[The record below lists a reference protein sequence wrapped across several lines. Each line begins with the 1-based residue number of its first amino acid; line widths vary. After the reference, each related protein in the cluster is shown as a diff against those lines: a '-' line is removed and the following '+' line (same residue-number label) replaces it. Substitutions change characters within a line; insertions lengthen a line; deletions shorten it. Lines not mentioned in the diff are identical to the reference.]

1 MAYLRKKHFLVSGEA
16 TSSNVISNETLYILV
31 ACLGAFV
38 IFVLLVL
45 IITFNLRKNKKP
57 THRNADSSEARERM
71 LERASIPSNT
81 QRPQQLVPDLT
92 CPTNLQQVKSSFS
105 EMVTKFEKIY
115 PFFVAT

>member
-81 QRPQQLVPDLT
+81 QRPQQVVPDLT